1 MPAHAGHKV
10 ILLAPAIKI
19 IAAKLATMIEC
30 ITSDCFGCLR
40 HFAISITS
48 GTHSV
53 RMWDCMLN
61 AYYRMRVQINHYC
74 QIQPALMVTYL
85 CNISDSNFIC
95 LLCNKYLTQAI
106 GRSSSRLA
114 WFITRFAI
122 AAYSMKFVIMHELCY
137 SIIAAN
143 QTCGFAIPI
152 NTLANTNALAS
163 LVELFDFS
171 QQYCNISGATQLRP
185 VLPSILAATAN
196 T

>member
-1 MPAHAGHKV
+1 MLVTKSFCWQQRLKS
-10 ILLAPAIKI
+10 LLSNWLPWF
-19 IAAKLATMIEC
+19 EC

-40 HFAISITS
+40 HFAISIAS

-53 RMWDCMLN
+53 RTWDCMLN
-61 AYYRMRVQINHYC
+61 AYYRMQVQINHYC

-106 GRSSSRLA
+106 GRSSSMLA

-122 AAYSMKFVIMHELCY
+122 AAYRMKLVIMHELCY
-137 SIIAAN
+137 SIITAN

-152 NTLANTNALAS
+152 NTLVTTNALA
-163 LVELFDFS
+163 
-171 QQYCNISGATQLRP
+171 
-185 VLPSILAATAN
+185 PS
-196 T
+196 